1 MSGHKE
7 ECFVGGDSEI
17 WKRHVIPTS
26 PFSKCGLCI
35 QMMKAKHFVRRL
47 WFCFVLFLNSR
58 KIKVVLLL
66 HPVPAM
72 AWSQLK
78 KAGSPRILMIPI
90 MVTLTFMTTS
100 MTAGTGQCIL
110 KLVLLQNMD
119 FNPGLPSVQ
128 SKR

>member
-1 MSGHKE
+1 MVTQKFGKAMFSP
-7 ECFVGGDSEI
+7 
-17 WKRHVIPTS
+17 PT
-26 PFSKCGLCI
+26 FSKCGLCI
-35 QMMKAKHFVRRL
+35 QMIKPSSFVEGVV
-47 WFCFVLFLNSR
+47 FCFVLFLNPR
-58 KIKVVLLL
+58 KIRVVLLL
-66 HPVPAM
+66 HPVPPM

-78 KAGSPRILMIPI
+78 KVGSPRILMIPI
-90 MVTLTFMTTS
+90 TVTLTFMTTT